1 MESLSPIL
9 GENITNYFQNVTI
22 TGNPQIDKFVGIQL
36 LLQFSTLITSIIGYI
51 TIGITLIFKLPL
63 YIPFIWDWIVNKN
76 YIIIELESSNKI
88 YKMLYNYIKE
98 LSSKETHQLS
108 NTIYLF
114 NTPNIFDWIENITYI
129 KKNLKTKYQETKNN
143 YNCPEPCYIKK
154 KIIFEDISIWLEY
167 DVNSISGEY
176 DNNKPMYVYFNYW
189 YCNRDFIGRFFKY
202 IKIENGSSD
211 RNDKSKLCIKYAKVY
226 DEFDLSYSRKSIPK
240 RDLKS
245 VYLKKEIKNKLLE
258 DIEKFKKM
266 ESFYKEHSISYKRGY
281 LLVGPPG
288 TGKTSIIKAIA
299 SYYDYDIIVINLNH
313 FNDDNINQIFN
324 DMNDDQ
330 TKIYLF
336 DDFDSSILFEDKQP
350 GIVINTGMKK
360 DSSSKLSYSGFIN
373 ALSGIND
380 CVSGSFLF
388 FTTNNLDKIP
398 ANMLRPGRVD
408 MVLEI
413 GYACENQYVE
423 MINDFYKGIDEIKK
437 GVLIDKLVKNKKQQ
451 TIAVVQDYFL
461 RFRDIDEAISNI
473 EELY

>member
-1 MESLSPIL
+1 MDSFSPIL

-36 LLQFSTLITSIIGYI
+36 LLQLSTFFTSIIGYI
-51 TIGITLIFKLPL
+51 SIVLALIFKLPL
-63 YIPFIWDWIVNKN
+63 YMPDIYKWIVNRN
-76 YIIIELESSNKI
+76 YIIIEVEGGAKI
-88 YKMLYNYIKE
+88 YQMIYSYIKDT
-98 LSSKETHQLS
+98 SSKETHPLT

-114 NTPNIFDWIENITYI
+114 NIPNVFDWIDSITYI
-129 KKNLKTKYQETKNN
+129 KKNYKTT
-143 YNCPEPCYIKK
+143 YNEKKERLPEPCYIKK
-154 KIIFEDISIWLEY
+154 KILFEKINVWLEY
-167 DVNSISGEY
+167 DVNSISYEY
-176 DNNKPMYVYFNYW
+176 DSNKPVYIYFNYW
-189 YCNRDFIGRFFKY
+189 YCDKDYINRFFKF

-211 RNDKSKLCIKYAKVY
+211 RNDKSKLTIRYAKVY
-226 DEFDLSYSRKSIPK
+226 DDDISYNRKSIPK

-245 VYLKKEIKNKLLE
+245 VYLKKETKQRLLE

-266 ESFYKEHSISYKRGY
+266 EGFYKEHSISYKRGY

-299 SYYDYDIIVINLNH
+299 SYYDYDIVVINLNH
-313 FNDDNINQIFN
+313 FNDDNVNCIFN
-324 DMNDDQ
+324 EMNDDK

-336 DDFDSSILFEDKQP
+336 DDFDSSVLFEDKQP
-350 GIVINTGMKK
+350 GIIINTSMKK

-388 FTTNNLDKIP
+388 FTTNNLEKIP
-398 ANMLRPGRVD
+398 TNMLRPGRVD
-408 MVLEI
+408 MILEI

-423 MINDFYKGIDEIKK
+423 MINDFYKNVDEIKK
-437 GVLIDKLVKNKKQQ
+437 GILTDKLVKNAKPQ

-461 RFRDIDEAISNI
+461 RFRDIDEAIENI